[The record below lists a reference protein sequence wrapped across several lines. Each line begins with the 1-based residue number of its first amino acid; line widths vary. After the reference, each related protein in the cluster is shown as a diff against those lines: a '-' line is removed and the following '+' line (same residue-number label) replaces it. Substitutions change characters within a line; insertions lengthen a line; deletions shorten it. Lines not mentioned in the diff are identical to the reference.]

1 MFLLLMDN
9 KLRKTGSQVLANVW
23 CLNSPETR
31 STPFCNHSL
40 HFGGLTTKNLQKNNN
55 QRAGWGNPNCIREK
69 EENTKEKKES
79 RKHEKTHLSC
89 SEMATYYTHWKYK
102 SDQI

>member
-69 EENTKEKKES
+69 EENTKEKRVKETTAML
-79 RKHEKTHLSC
+79 RNGYVLHTLEV
-89 SEMATYYTHWKYK
+89 
-102 SDQI
+102 QV